1 MSDAAARAKR
11 PVRIAGSYGLARL
24 RACTE
29 TVGAIANGFRLCA
42 ARPYWT
48 LADEITVR
56 LLYTITCSI
65 QK

>member
-1 MSDAAARAKR
+1 MSDTAARATG